1 MSDKYFKVA
10 GYGLLTV
17 GIMVGMFCYMYP
29 SAITALIAGIGSS
42 VSYVLGYGLSRLSTQ
57 SIDDVIEAEGG
68 ETIIKPNGEG
78 ITHRNYDIQVSPADS
93 AFAGK
98 HFHGDP
104 QAVKDAFF
112 SFRDRGIIPA
122 DEVDK
127 VNKLYQGALKGKK
140 PMGDVF
146 KHMIG
151 CIRKYSDLK

>member
-1 MSDKYFKVA
+1 MSKIDFKVM

-17 GIMVGMFCYMYP
+17 GVTIGMFSYMYP
-29 SAITALIAGIGSS
+29 SIITALIAGIGSG
-42 VSYVLGYGLSRLSTQ
+42 VGYVLGYGLSRLSTQ
-57 SIDDVIEAEGG
+57 SIDGVIEAEGG
-68 ETIIKPNGEG
+68 ETIIKPDGEG
-78 ITHRNYDIQVSPADS
+78 ITHRNYDIQISSADS
-93 AFAGK
+93 AFAVK

-112 SFRDRGIIPA
+112 SFRDRGIIPEN
-122 DEVDK
+122 EVDR
-127 VNKLYQGALKGKK
+127 VNKLYQGTLKGKK